1 MKKMITMVMA
11 LVLTVS
17 MTACENIKGN
27 STAEKTEQNAAMQT
41 ETISEEKQNEEEPEN
56 MMTGGWNI
64 ISGDMGITANPD
76 AKAAL
81 EKAADHM
88 VGTSYEPI
96 ALLGTQIVAG
106 TNYCILCRTTAETP
120 DAMQEISL
128 VYVYQDLQDNAEIT
142 GSSNIIG
149 EMLEGGFAANDGDTT
164 PEKNTDVKSA
174 YEKAFAQF
182 TGANYEPIAYLGSQ
196 IVAGTN
202 YLLLCRSTAVTPNA
216 VPAITLV
223 TIYADLNGNAEII
236 NTEEFT
242 LGETESQGSTAQS
255 RRTGAGQI
263 TMRAFVR
270 DCFQFITVF
279 GFCQS
284 VCGSKDFYITDACII
299 CANHV

>member
-11 LVLTVS
+11 LVLAVS
-17 MTACENIKGN
+17 MTACGNIKGN
-27 STAEKTEQNAAMQT
+27 SSAEKTEQNAAMQT

-81 EKAADHM
+81 ENASDHM

-120 DAMQEISL
+120 DAMQGISL
-128 VYVYQDLQDNAEIT
+128 VYVYQNLQGNAEIT
-142 GSSNIIG
+142 GSNNIIG
-149 EMLEGGFAANDGDTT
+149 EMLDGGFAANDGDIA
-164 PEKNTDVKSA
+164 PEKNADVKSA
-174 YEKAFAQF
+174 YVKAFAQF
-182 TGANYEPIAYLGSQ
+182 TGASYEPIAYLGSQ

-202 YLLLCRSTAVTPNA
+202 YLLLCRTTAATPNT
-216 VPAITLV
+216 VPALTLV

-236 NTEEFT
+236 NTEELT
-242 LGETESQGSTAQS
+242 LGETETQTSEQESEEKNG
-255 RRTGAGQI
+255 GF
-263 TMRAFVR
+263 TM
-270 DCFQFITVF
+270 TP
-279 GFCQS
+279 
-284 VCGSKDFYITDACII
+284 
-299 CANHV
+299 NP